1 MKDLLKW
8 IKESRAEPLN
18 DPDYGDIGNWDIGY
32 DSLID
37 IVELHIKNH
46 KDCTKKEII
55 NKSMQLR
62 YFVSLDYIEENENE
76 LDWIAGFGA
85 AVEDLQ
91 GMMGLGDSEI
101 ESKESMNNTEIEML
115 LKVRNV
121 TLSVGIEEWI
131 KRKKEKCKAN
141 ISDDGDTP

>member
-1 MKDLLKW
+1 MDKLLKW
-8 IKESRAEPLN
+8 IKESRAEPLS
-18 DPDYGDIGNWDIGY
+18 DPDYGDIGYWDIGY

-37 IVELHIKNH
+37 IVELHINKY

-62 YFVSLDYIEENENE
+62 YFVSLEYFEENEAE

-85 AVEDLQ
+85 AIEDLQ
-91 GMMGLGDSEI
+91 GVMGLDDSEM
-101 ESKESMNNTEIEML
+101 ELKESMNNTEIEML

-131 KRKKEKCKAN
+131 KRKKEKCKAS
-141 ISDDGDTP
+141 IQL